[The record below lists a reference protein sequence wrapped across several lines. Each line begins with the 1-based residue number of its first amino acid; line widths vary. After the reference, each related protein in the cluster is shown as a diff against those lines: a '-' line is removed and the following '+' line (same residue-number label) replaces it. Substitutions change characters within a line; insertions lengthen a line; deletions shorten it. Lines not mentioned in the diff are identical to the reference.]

1 MSDFDVKEKRFEED
15 IEDYLTH
22 HGGYTK
28 GDPKKFNRE
37 SGLEE
42 DTFVEF
48 IKTSQPKK
56 WERYVKIYAEN
67 SEKQIIERFKREVKT
82 TNLLNVMR
90 HGFMDRGIKFY
101 PIFWKPETSLNETT
115 QMQYDANILHCTRQL
130 HYSVHN
136 ENSIDIVLFA
146 NGIPVVSMELK
157 CQFTGQDTTNA
168 INQYKFDRA
177 GKDAIFAFKERV
189 LVHFAVDLTNVYM
202 TTRLEGA
209 HTYFLPFNQGSNGAG
224 KVGGK
229 GNPVNPNGYDTAY
242 LWERVLCKDSLMEIL
257 QKYMHLQQEYDKNG
271 NLVKE
276 TMIFPRYHQLDVVTK
291 LLEDVKKNGS
301 GKSYLIQHSAGSG
314 KSNSIAWLAHRLTG
328 LHDYEDNKI
337 FQSVIIVT
345 DRRVLD
351 SQLQSTVYQFDHV
364 EGVVKK
370 VDKNSGQLRDAIN
383 DGVGIIITTLQK
395 FPVIYKE
402 VDSAKKRFAII
413 IDEAHSS
420 QTGDAAK
427 KLKRALADTEEIL
440 KEYAEMEDEDERN
453 RKDDE
458 DKLLDELAA
467 QGMHK
472 NLSFFAFTATPKG
485 KTLQLFGQKDA
496 EGIYRPF
503 HIYSM
508 RQAIEEH
515 FILDVLQNYM
525 TYKMYYK
532 IAKIIEDN
540 PEFDTTAG
548 SKAIINYE
556 TLHPHN
562 ISQKTAIML
571 EHFMNVTR
579 HKIGGRA
586 KAMVVT
592 PSRLH
597 AVRYVQEFK
606 RQIKEK
612 GLNDLE
618 VLVAFSGEVKDN
630 DDVFTEEGMN
640 KDKEG
645 KTIKEK
651 ALPETFHADDYGI
664 LVVAEKYQTGFDE
677 PLLHTMFVDKKLS
690 GVKAVQTLSRL
701 NRTTRGKVDTFVL
714 DFVNS
719 AEDIKASFEPF
730 YEETVL
736 LEETDPNVVYDMK
749 NTLDDFRVYQK
760 SEVDKFAD
768 IFYQNENQS
777 AGDLG
782 KLQGQLR
789 PAIDRYEVLEV
800 EKQDIFKSKIKEQ
813 IEKYYIKH
821 PDEFGSEREQCLL
834 WLNRNKINKYDELPK
849 TNARLEA
856 LKEKAFT
863 GGAEKYLWIP
873 PSLPYYEMQ
882 GAYKNS
888 KGFSKI
894 LVFSAWEMVPR
905 MIGALVSYEAERL
918 TVGKLVH
925 QIKNQDKKNT
935 GYFAEGS
942 RRYPVARLRFNVS
955 NGEVRGMS
963 LFALL
968 YPSKTLSDMY
978 LPIESLNNHESLEVI
993 EKSVRLKLKEK
1004 LAIIE
1009 EKYGD
1014 SGNNKED
1021 ARWYYLAP
1029 MLMDGVIYAKH
1040 WIEDIVWEMNT
1051 DEEDT
1056 TSEVRSSSKDKRNKG
1071 FIAHIDKLR
1080 SYLDAPEEIH
1090 LGRKPEDLLETLV
1103 NMVLGSPAIC
1113 IYRSN
1118 GRSTARATSLA
1129 KVFVNN
1135 FNLPES
1141 TAIIDLAYGRCRDD
1155 NSHWQNVLK
1164 YCKDGCFQAMIDEYI
1179 HMLKETA
1186 GFQSDGNQYQ
1196 IVHDMMMDS
1205 LKIHTAT
1212 YIADTYPDFKKRIN
1226 GADRKSDGCRIR
1238 SSYAVGFTKD
1248 AGDNSKVV
1256 MRKENIRNA
1265 FNSPMRPFVLAT
1277 TSIGQEGLDFHNY
1290 CRVIM
1295 HWNLP
1300 SNPIDVGRILRTFK
1314 IKKNVEVT
1322 DNGKI
1327 II

>member
-1 MSDFDVKEKRFEED
+1 MKEVLGSLPEVITAYKNYNLLVPTATDVQLNPFYKFHVEEVPVD
-15 IEDYLTH
+15 L
-22 HGGYTK
+22 G
-28 GDPKKFNRE
+28 
-37 SGLEE
+37 
-42 DTFVEF
+42 
-48 IKTSQPKK
+48 
-56 WERYVKIYAEN
+56 EN
-67 SEKQIIERFKREVKT
+67 S
-82 TNLLNVMR
+82 
-90 HGFMDRGIKFY
+90 G
-101 PIFWKPETSLNETT
+101 
-115 QMQYDANILHCTRQL
+115 
-130 HYSVHN
+130 
-136 ENSIDIVLFA
+136 
-146 NGIPVVSMELK
+146 
-157 CQFTGQDTTNA
+157 
-168 INQYKFDRA
+168 
-177 GKDAIFAFKERV
+177 
-189 LVHFAVDLTNVYM
+189 
-202 TTRLEGA
+202 
-209 HTYFLPFNQGSNGAG
+209 
-224 KVGGK
+224 
-229 GNPVNPNGYDTAY
+229 
-242 LWERVLCKDSLMEIL
+242 
-257 QKYMHLQQEYDKNG
+257 
-271 NLVKE
+271 
-276 TMIFPRYHQLDVVTK
+276 
-291 LLEDVKKNGS
+291 
-301 GKSYLIQHSAGSG
+301 
-314 KSNSIAWLAHRLTG
+314 
-328 LHDYEDNKI
+328 
-337 FQSVIIVT
+337 
-345 DRRVLD
+345 
-351 SQLQSTVYQFDHV
+351 
-364 EGVVKK
+364 
-370 VDKNSGQLRDAIN
+370 
-383 DGVGIIITTLQK
+383 
-395 FPVIYKE
+395 
-402 VDSAKKRFAII
+402 
-413 IDEAHSS
+413 
-420 QTGDAAK
+420 
-427 KLKRALADTEEIL
+427 
-440 KEYAEMEDEDERN
+440 
-453 RKDDE
+453 
-458 DKLLDELAA
+458 
-467 QGMHK
+467 
-472 NLSFFAFTATPKG
+472 
-485 KTLQLFGQKDA
+485 
-496 EGIYRPF
+496 
-503 HIYSM
+503 
-508 RQAIEEH
+508 
-515 FILDVLQNYM
+515 
-525 TYKMYYK
+525 
-532 IAKIIEDN
+532 
-540 PEFDTTAG
+540 
-548 SKAIINYE
+548 
-556 TLHPHN
+556 
-562 ISQKTAIML
+562 
-571 EHFMNVTR
+571 
-579 HKIGGRA
+579 
-586 KAMVVT
+586 
-592 PSRLH
+592 
-597 AVRYVQEFK
+597 
-606 RQIKEK
+606 
-612 GLNDLE
+612 
-618 VLVAFSGEVKDN
+618 
-630 DDVFTEEGMN
+630 
-640 KDKEG
+640 
-645 KTIKEK
+645 
-651 ALPETFHADDYGI
+651 
-664 LVVAEKYQTGFDE
+664 
-677 PLLHTMFVDKKLS
+677 
-690 GVKAVQTLSRL
+690 
-701 NRTTRGKVDTFVL
+701 
-714 DFVNS
+714 
-719 AEDIKASFEPF
+719 
-730 YEETVL
+730 
-736 LEETDPNVVYDMK
+736 
-749 NTLDDFRVYQK
+749 
-760 SEVDKFAD
+760 
-768 IFYQNENQS
+768 
-777 AGDLG
+777 
-782 KLQGQLR
+782 
-789 PAIDRYEVLEV
+789 
-800 EKQDIFKSKIKEQ
+800 DIFKVGSVKTGKQDERGKDIWEDVFSLSKPLLNKMAMAAGIQFNPKETYGERIDRVTYRAQAQGAMRKADGTARTETDQKVICLEDEEEKYRIEFADKAAKGITDEKQAQAAAEIFSGQWVESKNKWGKKCQAFVVAKEDRDRYKIKEQ

-821 PDEFGSEREQCLL
+821 PDEFGSEREQSLL

-1056 TSEVRSSSKDKRNKG
+1056 TFEVRSSSKDKRNKG

-1080 SYLDAPEEIH
+1080 NYLDAPEEIH

-1300 SNPIDVGRILRTFK
+1300 SNPIDLEQREGRINRFKCLAIRQNVADKYGKADGITFK
-1314 IKKNVEVT
+1314 RDIWTEMFEAAKAEKQNDQSELVPFWCFGKNQSVKIERLVPMYPMSKDEVNYERLIKVLSLYRLTLGQARQEELLEYLFKEFKDT
-1322 DNGKI
+1322 NGLKKLFI
-1327 II
+1327 DLSPFSKGKEG

>member
-508 RQAIEEH
+508 
-515 FILDVLQNYM
+515 
-525 TYKMYYK
+525 
-532 IAKIIEDN
+532 
-540 PEFDTTAG
+540 
-548 SKAIINYE
+548 S
-556 TLHPHN
+556 
-562 ISQKTAIML
+562 
-571 EHFMNVTR
+571 FM
-579 HKIGGRA
+579 K
-586 KAMVVT
+586 
-592 PSRLH
+592 
-597 AVRYVQEFK
+597 
-606 RQIKEK
+606 
-612 GLNDLE
+612 
-618 VLVAFSGEVKDN
+618 
-630 DDVFTEEGMN
+630 
-640 KDKEG
+640 
-645 KTIKEK
+645 
-651 ALPETFHADDYGI
+651 
-664 LVVAEKYQTGFDE
+664 KY
-677 PLLHTMFVDKKLS
+677 
-690 GVKAVQTLSRL
+690 
-701 NRTTRGKVDTFVL
+701 
-714 DFVNS
+714 
-719 AEDIKASFEPF
+719 
-730 YEETVL
+730 
-736 LEETDPNVVYDMK
+736 
-749 NTLDDFRVYQK
+749 
-760 SEVDKFAD
+760 
-768 IFYQNENQS
+768 
-777 AGDLG
+777 
-782 KLQGQLR
+782 
-789 PAIDRYEVLEV
+789 
-800 EKQDIFKSKIKEQ
+800 KIKEQ

-935 GYFAEGS
+935 GYFADGS

>member
-1 MSDFDVKEKRFEED
+1 MREMRDSGVEWIGEIPKDWNCCKQKYRFTLINGRAFKDNEFEED
-15 IEDYLTH
+15 GTYRILRVGNLFSNPVWYSSSLELEPDKYCEKGDLIYAWSMSYGPYIWNEEKVIYHYHIWKTKLVSDMDKMFSYYYLQALTESIKSQTHETTMGFVTMGIMNNSYIAYPRNIKEQKKISDYLDA
-22 HGGYTK
+22 K
-28 GDPKKFNRE
+28 C
-37 SGLEE
+37 S
-42 DTFVEF
+42 
-48 IKTSQPKK
+48 
-56 WERYVKIYAEN
+56 KIDEII
-67 SEKQIIERFKREVKT
+67 EKQLSIIEK
-82 TNLLNVMR
+82 
-90 HGFMDRGIKFY
+90 
-101 PIFWKPETSLNETT
+101 
-115 QMQYDANILHCTRQL
+115 
-130 HYSVHN
+130 
-136 ENSIDIVLFA
+136 
-146 NGIPVVSMELK
+146 
-157 CQFTGQDTTNA
+157 
-168 INQYKFDRA
+168 
-177 GKDAIFAFKERV
+177 
-189 LVHFAVDLTNVYM
+189 
-202 TTRLEGA
+202 
-209 HTYFLPFNQGSNGAG
+209 
-224 KVGGK
+224 
-229 GNPVNPNGYDTAY
+229 
-242 LWERVLCKDSLMEIL
+242 
-257 QKYMHLQQEYDKNG
+257 
-271 NLVKE
+271 
-276 TMIFPRYHQLDVVTK
+276 
-291 LLEDVKKNGS
+291 
-301 GKSYLIQHSAGSG
+301 
-314 KSNSIAWLAHRLTG
+314 
-328 LHDYEDNKI
+328 
-337 FQSVIIVT
+337 
-345 DRRVLD
+345 
-351 SQLQSTVYQFDHV
+351 
-364 EGVVKK
+364 
-370 VDKNSGQLRDAIN
+370 
-383 DGVGIIITTLQK
+383 
-395 FPVIYKE
+395 
-402 VDSAKKRFAII
+402 
-413 IDEAHSS
+413 
-420 QTGDAAK
+420 
-427 KLKRALADTEEIL
+427 L
-440 KEYAEMEDEDERN
+440 KEYKLSIITEAVTSGINPDVEMKDSGHDTRVLLLSATPYKLYSTLEEIDEN
-453 RKDDE
+453 Q
-458 DKLLDELAA
+458 LDEHYAE
-467 QGMHK
+467 
-472 NLSFFAFTATPKG
+472 FFQVMNF
-485 KTLQLFGQKDA
+485 LFD
-496 EGIYRPF
+496 
-503 HIYSM
+503 
-508 RQAIEEH
+508 
-515 FILDVLQNYM
+515 D
-525 TYKMYYK
+525 
-532 IAKIIEDN
+532 
-540 PEFDTTAG
+540 
-548 SKAIINYE
+548 
-556 TLHPHN
+556 
-562 ISQKTAIML
+562 
-571 EHFMNVTR
+571 
-579 HKIGGRA
+579 
-586 KAMVVT
+586 
-592 PSRLH
+592 
-597 AVRYVQEFK
+597 
-606 RQIKEK
+606 
-612 GLNDLE
+612 
-618 VLVAFSGEVKDN
+618 EVKDIKFKEVWKNYSHALSELKAGDSAIIRMKELAENAMYQGVSRTERISVMDSGDYTDDSSVKHHLQIDEN
-630 DDVFTEEGMN
+630 DINSYIQM
-640 KDKEG
+640 
-645 KTIKEK
+645 
-651 ALPETFHADDYGI
+651 
-664 LVVAEKYQTGFDE
+664 
-677 PLLHTMFVDKKLS
+677 
-690 GVKAVQTLSRL
+690 SRL
-701 NRTTRGKVDTFVL
+701 LSKTDSNHSLPVDYAKSCPYL
-714 DFVNS
+714 M
-719 AEDIKASFEPF
+719 SF
-730 YEETVL
+730 
-736 LEETDPNVVYDMK
+736 MK
-749 NTLDDFRVYQK
+749 KY
-760 SEVDKFAD
+760 
-768 IFYQNENQS
+768 
-777 AGDLG
+777 
-782 KLQGQLR
+782 
-789 PAIDRYEVLEV
+789 
-800 EKQDIFKSKIKEQ
+800 KIKEQ